1 MQSPSKSLTS
11 QAGGAACSRV
21 LHFGLAGTRGA
32 EAPALVD
39 YILLAEFD
47 IDSGSTVRHAY
58 PSSVPGVSDDWFAEH
73 MLPEGAHNHA
83 LDWTVMFL
91 NRDKTALDEDWP
103 AYFDGDEPA
112 GSADK
117 GRSSA
122 GVDVV
127 GDKSYEP
134 RLARG
139 GEGEGEEEGG
149 RSFLHCINLV
159 RKQDD
164 PTVRRGAVVK
174 AMCICSRYNYIEV
187 FRPMLMIALEEYYQ
201 RQVPEVLESLFEA
214 LNSAHLAGAPRP
226 TPWERGLMR
235 RGVADKHM
243 GTVPVEHLAATW
255 TYMMSFKY
263 GERPVQASIPLY
275 AFPDETLSPSV
286 TLLVNLFG
294 QNVMAIYNAV
304 LTGRRVIFVGYNHA
318 AGDVCKIVLAACAL
332 VSPPLQQGIL
342 HRAYPYASLSDL
354 SFLETPSYV
363 AGVTNPMFE
372 THPEWWDVLCQLDL
386 PNGSGTVITAEEAFS
401 DGGGGG
407 LHRVK
412 SGGIGGSMTNTNG
425 EDKSKTGGK
434 DAGLLFQGDANFAT
448 KLLAGVK
455 GGKGESWSRC
465 ECHDYTQARLRTACT
480 RGLVNLVLDQYAGLH
495 ERLTSL
501 SLDKTMIANEGRLR
515 RLRISAGI
523 TERDVDPWARCRG
536 PGGGAAACGR
546 GVELRNCIRR
556 IQLEKSVGEEVAA
569 EAFELLSECLNTEA
583 ELQVLLGLLPESKR
597 GAGLLALG
605 LLSRSA

>member
-1 MQSPSKSLTS
+1 
-11 QAGGAACSRV
+11 
-21 LHFGLAGTRGA
+21 
-32 EAPALVD
+32 
-39 YILLAEFD
+39 
-47 IDSGSTVRHAY
+47 
-58 PSSVPGVSDDWFAEH
+58 
-73 MLPEGAHNHA
+73 
-83 LDWTVMFL
+83 
-91 NRDKTALDEDWP
+91 
-103 AYFDGDEPA
+103 
-112 GSADK
+112 
-117 GRSSA
+117 
-122 GVDVV
+122 
-127 GDKSYEP
+127 
-134 RLARG
+134 
-139 GEGEGEEEGG
+139 
-149 RSFLHCINLV
+149 
-159 RKQDD
+159 
-164 PTVRRGAVVK
+164 
-174 AMCICSRYNYIEV
+174 MCICSRYNYIEV
-187 FRPMLMIALEEYYQ
+187 FRPMLMIALEQYYQ

-263 GERPVQASIPLY
+263 GEHTVQASIPLY

-332 VSPPLQQGIL
+332 VSPPIQQGIL

-354 SFLETPSYV
+354 SFLKTPSYV

-372 THPEWWDVLCQLDL
+372 THREWWDVLCQLDL
-386 PNGSGTVITAEEAFS
+386 PNGSGTVITTEEMSS
-401 DGGGGG
+401 DGGGG

-412 SGGIGGSMTNTNG
+412 SGGVGGSMTNTNG

-434 DAGLLFQGDANFAT
+434 DAGLFFQGDANFAT

-455 GGKGESWSRC
+455 GGKGESWARC
-465 ECHDYTQARLRTACT
+465 ECHDYTQARRRTACT
-480 RGLVNLVLDQYAGLH
+480 RAWEGLVNLVLDQHAGLH
-495 ERLTSL
+495 ERLTSV

-515 RLRISAGI
+515 RLRTSAGI

-569 EAFELLSECLNTEA
+569 EAFELLSECLDTEA

-605 LLSRSA
+605 LLSRSARTRRSTVVLFKKLESFESTRPAVLCMNDFFKLALSRQAHELESAPPETATSASPGGSAVVGVGGGGVPRRRSIRA